1 MDDNLF
7 DKDRIKAAQFL
18 NAAEAGAI
26 QAGLN
31 PKQREK
37 VNQYV
42 IDQRNK
48 YVNAAW
54 AAGSGRFDKKAPAYI
69 ELIQEMN
76 QVKTNLSNLANQQK
90 AVAENQQQYLDD
102 FQSDRISKAN
112 YDPNSPSVLMD
123 VYTGNADLQIDE
135 SGNLMFGKDGQF
147 KKYSDIADYSL
158 KATDTANT
166 VLNVADKLA
175 ASRYRVPNASLKLQ
189 KNRIKSIID
198 EGGRKSLLSLIQ
210 DDLLPGFGDIEIPQE
225 LYKPE
230 NYSNLKNFFLSTL
243 DNALDDVNNSLPQNP
258 KFIQKSQKAKPSGN
272 TNYPSV
278 YGGRTLKEREL
289 VANAAGD
296 LLKNGETFGGAT
308 TYKFTYRGGG
318 DMNTTPYELKV
329 IDGNIAIRK
338 DISDAAYQPISQYE
352 LMKWLKLPYE
362 NPPLASNNQTTNNI
376 EPEDKTDAYS
386 DLTNFMQYKK

>member
-7 DKDRIKAAQFL
+7 DKDRVKAAQFL
-18 NAAEAGAI
+18 NAAETGAI

-54 AAGSGRFDKKAPAYI
+54 AASSGRFNKKAPAYI

-135 SGNLMFGKDGQF
+135 GGNLMFGKDGQF
-147 KKYSDIADYSL
+147 KRYSDIADYTL

-198 EGGRKSLLSLIQ
+198 KGGRKSLLSLIQ
-210 DDLLPGFGDIEIPQE
+210 DDLLPGFSDIEIPQE

-258 KFIQKSQKAKPSGN
+258 KFIQKTSLPSKESPLNPLPKPSKI
-272 TNYPSV
+272 
-278 YGGRTLKEREL
+278 GGKTQQER
-289 VANAAGD
+289 AAIAKAAGD
-296 LLKNGETFGGAT
+296 LLKTGKTQGVNE
-308 TYKFTYRGGG
+308 YKFTYKGSN
-318 DMNTTPYELKV
+318 DANTQKYILTVDDNKNLMFRIDTPGSEFV
-329 IDGNIAIRK
+329 
-338 DISDAAYQPISQYE
+338 PISQEDLIKE
-352 LMKWLKLPYE
+352 LGFSPTEGMT
-362 NPPLASNNQTTNNI
+362 ASEKI
-376 EPEDKTDAYS
+376 EY
-386 DLTNFMQYKK
+386 YKNKKS

>member
-31 PKQREK
+31 PKQRKK

-42 IDQRNK
+42 VDQRNK
-48 YVNAAW
+48 YVNAAF
-54 AAGSGRFDKKAPAYI
+54 AAGSGGFDKNAPAYI

-112 YDPNSPSVLMD
+112 YDPNAPSILMD
-123 VYTGNADLQIDE
+123 VYTGNAELDIDE
-135 SGNLMFGKDGQF
+135 GGNLMFGKDGKF
-147 KKYSDIADYSL
+147 KRYSDLANYSL
-158 KATDTANT
+158 KATDTANS

-175 ASRYRVPNASLKLQ
+175 ASKYRIPNASLKLQ

-198 EGGRKSLLSLIQ
+198 KGGRNTLLSLIQ
-210 DDLLPGFGDIEIPQE
+210 DDLLPGFSDIEIPQE

-230 NYSNLKNFFLSTL
+230 NYSNLKNFFLGTL
-243 DNALDDVNNSLPQNP
+243 DSALDDVNNGLPENP
-258 KFIQKSQKAKPSGN
+258 RLKKTNVASNNN
-272 TNYPSV
+272 TNYPTE
-278 YGGRTLKEREL
+278 YGGRTLKERQTI
-289 VANAAGD
+289 ARAAGS
-296 LLKNGETFGGAT
+296 LLETGTTPAGDTSYEF
-308 TYKFTYRGGG
+308 TYKGPDDVNSVRYVLTS
-318 DMNTTPYELKV
+318 V
-329 IDGNIAIRK
+329 DGNLALRTAK
-338 DISDAAYQPISQYE
+338 SDNLIP
-352 LMKWLKLPYE
+352 MPKHKLAKFLRIPYKVKPVG
-362 NPPLASNNQTTNNI
+362 PPLASENEISPLDEMNYFLNN
-376 EPEDKTDAYS
+376 
-386 DLTNFMQYKK
+386 

>member
-123 VYTGNADLQIDE
+123 VYTGNAELQIDE
-135 SGNLMFGKDGQF
+135 GGNLMFGKDGQF
-147 KKYSDIADYSL
+147 KRYSDIADYTL

-166 VLNVADKLA
+166 ILNVADKLA
-175 ASRYRVPNASLKLQ
+175 ASRYRLPNASLKLQ

-198 EGGRKSLLSLIQ
+198 KGGRKSLLSLIQ
-210 DDLLPGFGDIEIPQE
+210 DNLLPGFSDIEIPQE

-230 NYSNLKNFFLSTL
+230 NYSNLKNFFLGTL
-243 DNALDDVNNSLPQNP
+243 DSALDDVNNGLPQNP
-258 KFIQKSQKAKPSGN
+258 KFIKKSKPSSSA
-272 TNYPSV
+272 NYPIQ
-278 YGGRTLKEREL
+278 YGGRTLKERGL
-289 VANAAGD
+289 IAKAAGS
-296 LLKNGETFGGAT
+296 LLETGATPEGAT
-308 TYKFTYRGGG
+308 TYEFTYRGPNDVNTTKYELTTVDGRLVLATAGG
-318 DMNTTPYELKV
+318 DYVPMPPEKLAKFLKIPYEV
-329 IDGNIAIRK
+329 E
-338 DISDAAYQPISQYE
+338 PIG
-352 LMKWLKLPYE
+352 
-362 NPPLASNNQTTNNI
+362 PPLAS
-376 EPEDKTDAYS
+376 EKESSPLDDM
-386 DLTNFMQYKK
+386 NFFLNYK

>member
-18 NAAEAGAI
+18 NAAETGAI

-147 KKYSDIADYSL
+147 KKYSDIADYTL

-198 EGGRKSLLSLIQ
+198 KGGRKSLLSLIQ

-258 KFIQKSQKAKPSGN
+258 KFIQKTSPTPTQSNPSKI
-272 TNYPSV
+272 
-278 YGGRTLKEREL
+278 GGKTQQERAAI
-289 VANAAGD
+289 VKAAGD
-296 LLKNGETFGGAT
+296 LLKTGKTQGVNE
-308 TYKFTYRGGG
+308 YKFTYKGSNDTNAQKYILTVDDNKNLMFRI
-318 DMNTTPYELKV
+318 NTPGSEFV
-329 IDGNIAIRK
+329 
-338 DISDAAYQPISQYE
+338 PISQEDLIKE
-352 LMKWLKLPYE
+352 LGFSPTEGMT
-362 NPPLASNNQTTNNI
+362 ASEKI
-376 EPEDKTDAYS
+376 EY
-386 DLTNFMQYKK
+386 YKNKKS

>member
-1 MDDNLF
+1 MMEDDLF
-7 DKDRIKAAQFL
+7 DQDRVKAAQFL
-18 NAAEAGAI
+18 NATETGAI

-42 IDQRNK
+42 IGQRNK

-112 YDPNSPSVLMD
+112 YDIHSPSVLMD

-135 SGNLMFGKDGQF
+135 AGNLMFGKDGQF
-147 KKYSDIADYSL
+147 KRYSDIADYTL
-158 KATDTANT
+158 KATDIANT
-166 VLNVADKLA
+166 VLDVADKLA
-175 ASRYRVPNASLKLQ
+175 ASTYRVPNASLKLY

-198 EGGRKSLLSLIQ
+198 KGGRKSLLSLMK
-210 DDLLPGFGDIEIPQE
+210 DDLLPGFKDIEIPQE

-230 NYSNLKNFFLSTL
+230 KYSDLKNFFLSTL
-243 DNALDDVNNSLPQNP
+243 DSALDDVNKGLPRNP
-258 KFIQKSQKAKPSGN
+258 KFIQNPSPTPGGN
-272 TNYPSV
+272 TNSPDV
-278 YGGRTLKEREL
+278 FRGKTLQER
-289 VANAAGD
+289 NAILRAAD
-296 LLKNGETFGGAT
+296 ELLKTGKTQGVNE
-308 TYKFTYRGGG
+308 YKFTYKGSNDTNTQKYILSVDENKNLKVRINASGSDWIIISQDNLLKELGFNPTEG
-318 DMNTTPYELKV
+318 MTAPEKIQYYSRKNTT
-329 IDGNIAIRK
+329 
-338 DISDAAYQPISQYE
+338 Q
-352 LMKWLKLPYE
+352 
-362 NPPLASNNQTTNNI
+362 
-376 EPEDKTDAYS
+376 
-386 DLTNFMQYKK
+386 

>member
-7 DKDRIKAAQFL
+7 DQDRIKAAQFL
-18 NAAEAGAI
+18 NAAETGAI

-54 AAGSGRFDKKAPAYI
+54 AAGNGRFDKNAPAYI

-90 AVAENQQQYLDD
+90 AIGENQQQYLDD

-123 VYTGNADLQIDE
+123 VYTGNAELQIDE
-135 SGNLMFGKDGQF
+135 AGNLMFGKEGQF
-147 KKYSDIADYSL
+147 KRYSDIADYSL
-158 KATDTANT
+158 KATDTANEI
-166 VLNVADKLA
+166 LNVADKLA
-175 ASRYRVPNASLKLQ
+175 ASTYRVPNASLKLQ

-198 EGGRKSLLSLIQ
+198 KGGRKSLLSLIQ
-210 DDLLPGFGDIEIPQE
+210 DDLLPGFNDIEIPQD

-230 NYSNLKNFFLSTL
+230 NYSNLKNFFLGTL
-243 DNALDDVNNSLPQNP
+243 DRALDDVNNGLPQNP
-258 KFIQKSQKAKPSGN
+258 KFSQNNNNTLNQPS
-272 TNYPSV
+272 SSKV
-278 YGGRTLKEREL
+278 GGKTLQERTAIMK
-289 VANAAGD
+289 AAGE
-296 LLKNGETFGGAT
+296 LLATGKVQGANE
-308 TYKFTYRGGG
+308 YKFTYKGSNDANSQKYRL
-318 DMNTTPYELKV
+318 TTDDNKNLMF
-329 IDGNIAIRK
+329 RK
-338 DISDAAYQPISQYE
+338 DVEGSEFVPISQDD
-352 LMKWLKLPYE
+352 LMKELGFSATEGMTAAEKIDY
-362 NPPLASNNQTTNNI
+362 
-376 EPEDKTDAYS
+376 
-386 DLTNFMQYKK
+386 YKNKKQ

>member
-1 MDDNLF
+1 MEDNLF

-54 AAGSGRFDKKAPAYI
+54 AASSGRFDKKAPAYI

-76 QVKTNLSNLANQQK
+76 QVKTNLFNLANQQK

-112 YDPNSPSVLMD
+112 YDPHSPSVLMD

-135 SGNLMFGKDGQF
+135 AGNLMFGKDGQF
-147 KKYSDIADYSL
+147 KRYSDIADYTL
-158 KATDTANT
+158 KATDIANA

-189 KNRIKSIID
+189 KNSIKSIID
-198 EGGRKSLLSLIQ
+198 KGGRKSLLSLMQ
-210 DDLLPGFGDIEIPQE
+210 DDLLPGFSDIEIPQE

-258 KFIQKSQKAKPSGN
+258 KFIQK
-272 TNYPSV
+272 TNPTPTQSNPNKV
-278 YGGRTLKEREL
+278 GGKTLQERTAILRAAREL
-289 VANAAGD
+289 
-296 LLKNGETFGGAT
+296 LKTGKTQGAT
-308 TYKFTYRGGG
+308 EYKFTYKGSNDANSQKYRLTV
-318 DMNTTPYELKV
+318 DDDKNLRF
-329 IDGNIAIRK
+329 RK
-338 DISDAAYQPISQYE
+338 DVEGSDWEKISEQNLLKE
-352 LMKWLKLPYE
+352 LGFSPTEGMTAEQK
-362 NPPLASNNQTTNNI
+362 I
-376 EPEDKTDAYS
+376 EY
-386 DLTNFMQYKK
+386 YKKNKES

>member
-18 NAAEAGAI
+18 NAAETGAI

-54 AAGSGRFDKKAPAYI
+54 AAGSGRFDKKSPAYI

-135 SGNLMFGKDGQF
+135 GGNLMFGKDGQF
-147 KKYSDIADYSL
+147 KRYSDIADYAL

-166 VLNVADKLA
+166 ILNVADKLA
-175 ASRYRVPNASLKLQ
+175 ASRYRLPNASLKLQ

-198 EGGRKSLLSLIQ
+198 KGGRKSLLSLIQ
-210 DDLLPGFGDIEIPQE
+210 DDLLPGFSDIEIPQE

-230 NYSNLKNFFLSTL
+230 NYSNLKNFFLGTL
-243 DNALDDVNNSLPQNP
+243 DSALDDVNNGLPQNP
-258 KFIQKSQKAKPSGN
+258 KYNKGGN
-272 TNYPSV
+272 KLTAGGGNKIGGKTIPSV
-278 YGGRTLKEREL
+278 LGGRTLEERQTI
-289 VANAAGD
+289 ARAAGS
-296 LLKNGETFGGAT
+296 LLETGETPEGAT
-308 TYKFTYRGGG
+308 TYEFTYRGPN
-318 DMNTTPYELKV
+318 DVNTTKYELTTVDGRLVLATAGGSYVPMPPEKLAKFLGIPYETE
-329 IDGNIAIRK
+329 
-338 DISDAAYQPISQYE
+338 PIG
-352 LMKWLKLPYE
+352 
-362 NPPLASNNQTTNNI
+362 PPLAREAESS
-376 EPEDKTDAYS
+376 PLDDM
-386 DLTNFMQYKK
+386 NFFLNYKQ

>member
-243 DNALDDVNNSLPQNP
+243 DSALDDVNNGLPQNP
-258 KFIQKSQKAKPSGN
+258 KFIQKTSSTPTQSNPSKI
-272 TNYPSV
+272 
-278 YGGRTLKEREL
+278 GGKTRQERAAI
-289 VANAAGD
+289 VKAAGD
-296 LLKNGETFGGAT
+296 LLKTGKTQGLNE
-308 TYKFTYRGGG
+308 YKFTYKGSN
-318 DMNTTPYELKV
+318 DANTQKYILTVDDDKNLMFRINTPGSEFV
-329 IDGNIAIRK
+329 
-338 DISDAAYQPISQYE
+338 PISRENLIKE
-352 LMKWLKLPYE
+352 LGFSPTEGMT
-362 NPPLASNNQTTNNI
+362 ASEKI
-376 EPEDKTDAYS
+376 EY
-386 DLTNFMQYKK
+386 YKNKKS

>member
-147 KKYSDIADYSL
+147 KKYSDIADYTL

-198 EGGRKSLLSLIQ
+198 KGGRKSLLSLIQ

-258 KFIQKSQKAKPSGN
+258 KFIQKTSPTPTQSNPSKI
-272 TNYPSV
+272 
-278 YGGRTLKEREL
+278 GGKTQQERAAI
-289 VANAAGD
+289 VKAAGD
-296 LLKNGETFGGAT
+296 LLKTGKTQGVNE
-308 TYKFTYRGGG
+308 YKFTYKGSNDTNAQKYILTVDDNKNLMFRI
-318 DMNTTPYELKV
+318 NTPGSEFV
-329 IDGNIAIRK
+329 
-338 DISDAAYQPISQYE
+338 PISQEDLIKE
-352 LMKWLKLPYE
+352 LGFSPTEGMT
-362 NPPLASNNQTTNNI
+362 ASEKI
-376 EPEDKTDAYS
+376 EY
-386 DLTNFMQYKK
+386 YKNKKS

>member
-7 DKDRIKAAQFL
+7 DQDRIKAAQFL
-18 NAAEAGAI
+18 NAAETGAI

-54 AAGSGRFDKKAPAYI
+54 AAGNGRFDKNAPAYI

-90 AVAENQQQYLDD
+90 AIGENQQQYLDD

-123 VYTGNADLQIDE
+123 VYTGNAELQIDE
-135 SGNLMFGKDGQF
+135 AGNLMFGKEGQF
-147 KKYSDIADYSL
+147 KRYSDIADYSL

-166 VLNVADKLA
+166 ILDVADKLA
-175 ASRYRVPNASLKLQ
+175 ASTYRVPNASLKLQ

-198 EGGRKSLLSLIQ
+198 KGGRKSLLSLIQ
-210 DDLLPGFGDIEIPQE
+210 DDLLPGFNDIEIPQD

-230 NYSNLKNFFLSTL
+230 NYSNLKNFFLGTL
-243 DNALDDVNNSLPQNP
+243 DRALDDVNNGLPENP
-258 KFIQKSQKAKPSGN
+258 RFKKNNVATDGN
-272 TNYPSV
+272 TNYPNE
-278 YGGRTLKEREL
+278 YGGRTLEERQTIAR
-289 VANAAGD
+289 VAGS
-296 LLKNGETFGGAT
+296 LLETGAT
-308 TYKFTYRGGG
+308 PEGDTIYEFTYKGPN
-318 DMNTTPYELKV
+318 DMNSTKYMLRSVDGNLALSTATGGFVPMPKDKLAKFLRIPYEVTPTGIPYKSEEKTS
-329 IDGNIAIRK
+329 A
-338 DISDAAYQPISQYE
+338 SDDMNYFLNQFQQT
-352 LMKWLKLPYE
+352 
-362 NPPLASNNQTTNNI
+362 NP
-376 EPEDKTDAYS
+376 
-386 DLTNFMQYKK
+386 

>member
-7 DKDRIKAAQFL
+7 DQDRIKAAQFL
-18 NAAEAGAI
+18 NAAETGAI

-54 AAGSGRFDKKAPAYI
+54 AAGNGRFDKNAPAYI

-123 VYTGNADLQIDE
+123 VYTGNAELQIDE
-135 SGNLMFGKDGQF
+135 AGNLMFGKDGQF
-147 KKYSDIADYSL
+147 KRYSDISDYTL

-166 VLNVADKLA
+166 VLDVADKLA

-198 EGGRKSLLSLIQ
+198 KGGRKSLLSLIQ
-210 DDLLPGFGDIEIPQE
+210 DDLLPGFSDIEIPQE

-230 NYSNLKNFFLSTL
+230 NYSNLKNFFLGTL
-243 DNALDDVNNSLPQNP
+243 DRALDDVNNGLPQNP
-258 KFIQKSQKAKPSGN
+258 KFSQNNNN
-272 TNYPSV
+272 TLNQLSSNKV
-278 YGGRTLKEREL
+278 GGKTLQERTAIIK
-289 VANAAGD
+289 AAGE
-296 LLKNGETFGGAT
+296 LLKTGKVQGANE
-308 TYKFTYRGGG
+308 YKFTYKGSNDANSQKYRL
-318 DMNTTPYELKV
+318 TT
-329 IDGNIAIRK
+329 DGNKNLMFRK
-338 DISDAAYQPISQYE
+338 DVEGSEFVPISQDDLIKE
-352 LMKWLKLPYE
+352 LGFSPTEGMTAAQKIKYY
-362 NPPLASNNQTTNNI
+362 Q
-376 EPEDKTDAYS
+376 K
-386 DLTNFMQYKK
+386 

>member
-7 DKDRIKAAQFL
+7 DQDRIKAAQFL
-18 NAAEAGAI
+18 NAAETGAI

-54 AAGSGRFDKKAPAYI
+54 AAGNGRFDKNAPAYI

-90 AVAENQQQYLDD
+90 AIGENQQQYLDD

-123 VYTGNADLQIDE
+123 VYTGNAELQIDE
-135 SGNLMFGKDGQF
+135 AGNLMFGKEGQF
-147 KKYSDIADYSL
+147 KRYSDIADYSL

-166 VLNVADKLA
+166 ILDVADKLA
-175 ASRYRVPNASLKLQ
+175 ASTYRVPNASLKLQ

-198 EGGRKSLLSLIQ
+198 KGGRKSLLSLIQ
-210 DDLLPGFGDIEIPQE
+210 DDLLPGFSDIEIPQE

-230 NYSNLKNFFLSTL
+230 NYSNLKNFFLGTL
-243 DNALDDVNNSLPQNP
+243 DSALDDVNNGLPKNP
-258 KFIQKSQKAKPSGN
+258 KFDQNNNN
-272 TNYPSV
+272 TLNQSSSSKV
-278 YGGRTLKEREL
+278 GGKTLQERTAIMK
-289 VANAAGD
+289 AAGE
-296 LLKNGETFGGAT
+296 LLATGKTQGAT
-308 TYKFTYRGGG
+308 EYKFTYKGSNDANSQKYRLTV
-318 DMNTTPYELKV
+318 DDDKNLKF
-329 IDGNIAIRK
+329 RK
-338 DISDAAYQPISQYE
+338 DVEGSDFVTISQDDLIKE
-352 LMKWLKLPYE
+352 LGFSPTEGMTAEQK
-362 NPPLASNNQTTNNI
+362 I
-376 EPEDKTDAYS
+376 EY
-386 DLTNFMQYKK
+386 YKNKK

>member
-48 YVNAAW
+48 YVNAAF
-54 AAGSGRFDKKAPAYI
+54 AAGSGGFDKNTPAYI

-135 SGNLMFGKDGQF
+135 GGNLMFGKDGQF
-147 KKYSDIADYSL
+147 KRYSDIANYTL
-158 KATDTANT
+158 KATDTANA

-198 EGGRKSLLSLIQ
+198 KGGRKSLLSLIQ
-210 DDLLPGFGDIEIPQE
+210 DDLLPGFSDIEIPQE

-230 NYSNLKNFFLSTL
+230 NYSNLKNFFLNTL
-243 DNALDDVNNSLPQNP
+243 DSALDDVNNSLPQNP
-258 KFIQKSQKAKPSGN
+258 KFIKKTSTASTQPSL
-272 TNYPSV
+272 SKV
-278 YGGRTLKEREL
+278 GGKTRQERAAI
-289 VANAAGD
+289 VKAAGE
-296 LLKNGETFGGAT
+296 LLKTGKTQGVNE
-308 TYKFTYRGGG
+308 YKFTYKGSN
-318 DMNTTPYELKV
+318 DANTQQYILTVDDNKNLMFRINTPGSEFV
-329 IDGNIAIRK
+329 
-338 DISDAAYQPISQYE
+338 PISQEDLVKE
-352 LMKWLKLPYE
+352 LGFSPTEGMSAAEKIEYY
-362 NPPLASNNQTTNNI
+362 TN
-376 EPEDKTDAYS
+376 
-386 DLTNFMQYKK
+386 KKS

>member
-18 NAAEAGAI
+18 NAAETGAI

-48 YVNAAW
+48 YVNAAF
-54 AAGSGRFDKKAPAYI
+54 AAGSGRFDKNTPAYI

-135 SGNLMFGKDGQF
+135 AGNLMFGKDGQF
-147 KKYSDIADYSL
+147 KRYSDIADYTL

-166 VLNVADKLA
+166 ILNVADKLA
-175 ASRYRVPNASLKLQ
+175 ASRYRLPNASLKLQ

-198 EGGRKSLLSLIQ
+198 KGGRKSLLSLIQ
-210 DDLLPGFGDIEIPQE
+210 DDLLPGFNDIEIPQE

-230 NYSNLKNFFLSTL
+230 NYSNLKNFFLGTL
-243 DNALDDVNNSLPQNP
+243 DSALDDVNNGLPQNSRFN
-258 KFIQKSQKAKPSGN
+258 KKNNPSSNNN
-272 TNYPSV
+272 TIPSV
-278 YGGRTLKEREL
+278 LGGRTLKERQTI
-289 VANAAGD
+289 ARAAGS
-296 LLKNGETFGGAT
+296 LLETGETPEGAT
-308 TYKFTYRGGG
+308 TYEFTYRGPN
-318 DMNTTPYELKV
+318 DVNTTKYELTTVDGNLALATAGGNLVPMPPEKLAKFLGIPYEVKPT
-329 IDGNIAIRK
+329 G
-338 DISDAAYQPISQYE
+338 
-352 LMKWLKLPYE
+352 
-362 NPPLASNNQTTNNI
+362 PPLASETESN
-376 EPEDKTDAYS
+376 PLDDM
-386 DLTNFMQYKK
+386 NFFLNYK

>member
-1 MDDNLF
+1 MMEDDLF
-7 DKDRIKAAQFL
+7 DQDRVKAAQFL
-18 NAAEAGAI
+18 NATETGAI

-42 IDQRNK
+42 IGQRNK

-112 YDPNSPSVLMD
+112 YDIHSPSVLMD

-135 SGNLMFGKDGQF
+135 AGNLMFGKDGQF
-147 KKYSDIADYSL
+147 KRYSDIADYTL
-158 KATDTANT
+158 KATDIANT
-166 VLNVADKLA
+166 VLDVADKLA
-175 ASRYRVPNASLKLQ
+175 ASTYRVPNASLKLY

-198 EGGRKSLLSLIQ
+198 KGGRKSLLSLMK
-210 DDLLPGFGDIEIPQE
+210 DDLLPGFKDIEIPQE

-230 NYSNLKNFFLSTL
+230 KYSDLKNFFLNTL
-243 DNALDDVNNSLPQNP
+243 DSALDDVNKGLPRNP
-258 KFIQKSQKAKPSGN
+258 KFIQNPSPTPGGN
-272 TNYPSV
+272 TNSPDV
-278 YGGRTLKEREL
+278 FRGKTLQER
-289 VANAAGD
+289 NAILRAAD
-296 LLKNGETFGGAT
+296 ELLKTGKTQGVNE
-308 TYKFTYRGGG
+308 YKFTYKGSNDTNTQKYILSVDENKNLKVRINASGSDWIIISQDNLLKELGFNPTEG
-318 DMNTTPYELKV
+318 MTAPEKIQYYSRKNTT
-329 IDGNIAIRK
+329 
-338 DISDAAYQPISQYE
+338 Q
-352 LMKWLKLPYE
+352 
-362 NPPLASNNQTTNNI
+362 
-376 EPEDKTDAYS
+376 
-386 DLTNFMQYKK
+386 